1 MFKKNKLAVS
11 RSLWNM
17 LYIIC
22 LLPTVTV
29 YAQKNKPSDIF
40 LQKMQIWEDSL
51 KHLSVTIYNH
61 PEDIERKNA
70 NNLFVRTLV
79 QALKIPHSFD
89 YRFDSLK
96 TLSIKKSTD
105 NKFRTI
111 TWHLCEAD
119 GTFRYYG
126 AIQFNTS
133 ELQLIPLLDMSDF
146 MKSPMDSIVTHKQ
159 WYGARYYDII
169 SLTDSKNNYYVLL
182 GWKGSLGKTSKKVI
196 EVLHFENGKPIF
208 GLPIFENKKRAKRVI
223 FEFAQQASM
232 LLKYLPEKQMIVF
245 DHLVPPDSRS
255 EGMYEVYV
263 PDLSYDGY
271 QILPSGKLKFLENL
285 DLRNQ
290 SDISDTQFIDPSKS
304 NHLPAKNKLAPM
316 RGGGE

>member
-29 YAQKNKPSDIF
+29 YAQKNKPSDVF

-105 NKFRTI
+105 
-111 TWHLCEAD
+111 
-119 GTFRYYG
+119 
-126 AIQFNTS
+126 
-133 ELQLIPLLDMSDF
+133 
-146 MKSPMDSIVTHKQ
+146 
-159 WYGARYYDII
+159 
-169 SLTDSKNNYYVLL
+169 
-182 GWKGSLGKTSKKVI
+182 
-196 EVLHFENGKPIF
+196 
-208 GLPIFENKKRAKRVI
+208 
-223 FEFAQQASM
+223 
-232 LLKYLPEKQMIVF
+232 
-245 DHLVPPDSRS
+245 
-255 EGMYEVYV
+255 
-263 PDLSYDGY
+263 
-271 QILPSGKLKFLENL
+271 KL
-285 DLRNQ
+285 
-290 SDISDTQFIDPSKS
+290 
-304 NHLPAKNKLAPM
+304 
-316 RGGGE
+316 